1 MSAGSTGSHGAGK
14 RALPSTRLVQKKLR
28 ITKGQETR
36 LLDYRAMHEGKSEA
50 DALRD
55 VINAGLRV
63 VLQQLVPPNSAIVQK
78 IG

>member
-36 LLDYRAMHEGKSEA
+36 LLEYRALHEGKSEA

-63 VLQQLVPPNSAIVQK
+63 VLQLVPPNSAIVQK
-78 IG
+78 MG